1 MSNISKI
8 LNINQD
14 KEKQKG
20 VDFILSE
27 TKKKLI
33 LSRKSSKINI

>member
-27 TKKKLI
+27 TKKNWFYPGKVQ
-33 LSRKSSKINI
+33 K